1 MIRQT
6 WIVDL
11 DVGRLAVVTSDDNV
25 EKAAEDVRGL
35 LDVLLG
41 AIRRQQV
48 IDATSRCVVRSFKM
62 DVECCIANFLQSLA
76 VKEFLKSVKI

>member
-41 AIRRQQV
+41 AIRRQQCEWRRYV
-48 IDATSRCVVRSFKM
+48 AAAFSACLIICLFTVAARVFAIR
-62 DVECCIANFLQSLA
+62 
-76 VKEFLKSVKI
+76 